1 MKKNFLNEII
11 EKFLHYAETS
21 EGAFSFTVNSTNYYF
36 LQEKVGKGRFFY
48 VDPEPKEDYCFS
60 LERHYNLAAI
70 ASEDGTYYLVSYNRY
85 LLGYYLSANEDY
97 CLPENVK
104 CYEDAVKEQ
113 TEFAVFH
120 WLPAFLEEIPSCP
133 PQGEEMKKA
142 REIFFSGKT
151 GYDYLCEKVM
161 DRITDPI
168 SKRVWIQGNSFWMRE
183 KFDCEFIKSLCG
195 ITDLKETVWR
205 RLKNA
210 NRWMETK
217 GFVEDKN
224 RWMKAKGFAEA
235 VNTLIENG
243 QAVEAWETRL
253 EEAVRNAHA
262 KTLLAAFRC
271 GRKTGVGRELSANLL
286 DALVENRCFEDD
298 DFTET
303 NLKCGS
309 TVICSVG
316 PGLGDSLTCRN
327 IETITYKGKVIYE
340 KG

>member
-48 VDPEPKEDYCFS
+48 VDPELKEDYCFS

-142 REIFFSGKT
+142 AKAAREIFFSGKT

-168 SKRVWIQGNSFWMRE
+168 SKKVWERSNPSWTSNAPWMRK
-183 KFDCEFIKSLCG
+183 KFDRALLKSLCG
-195 ITDLKETVWR
+195 ITDLKEAVW
-205 RLKNA
+205 LHLTENK
-210 NRWMETK
+210 E
-217 GFVEDKN
+217 

-235 VNTLIENG
+235 VNALIENG

-253 EEAVRNAHA
+253 EDAVKNAHA

-271 GRKTGVGRELSANLL
+271 GRKTGVGRVLSANLL

-303 NLKCGS
+303 KVKCGS